1 MNQNELKKQILTILQ
16 ENRVGTMATIH
27 DNKPRSRYMTFF
39 HDDLTL
45 YTVTSKDTHK
55 TEDIEQNPYTHILLG
70 YEGEGIGDVYVE
82 IEGKVVESDDES
94 LKEKVW
100 NEHLEGWFD
109 GPEDPDL
116 LILQIIPDDIRLMNK
131 KDQPPQTLDL

>member
-1 MNQNELKKQILTILQ
+1 MDQNELKKQILTILQ
-16 ENRVGTMATIH
+16 ESRVGTMATIH

-39 HDDLTL
+39 NDDLTL

-55 TEDIEQNPYTHILLG
+55 TEDVEQNPYTHILLG
-70 YEGEGIGDVYVE
+70 YEGEGMGDTYVE
-82 IEGKVVESDDES
+82 VEGTVLESDDES

-100 NEHLEGWFD
+100 NAHLEPWFD
-109 GPEDPDL
+109 GPEDPKL
-116 LILQIIPDDIRLMNK
+116 LILQIKADQIRLMNK